1 MIRAW
6 LLSLLLAT
14 AGLPAAALG
23 LRVATYDVDLGR
35 DGPGL
40 LLHELGQEPKPPLA
54 TVLAVIKAAR
64 PDLLLLCDFDHDL
77 RGQALA
83 AFAARLREGPDGIDY
98 AYSYDGPVNAGVN
111 SGLDLDGDGK
121 RLGWD
126 DALAWGRFPGNGG
139 MALLSRYPVDLD
151 AARSFRRLRW
161 EDLPGA
167 ELPTRADGSPFPS
180 AEGRALLPLSS
191 RSHWDVP
198 VLLPD
203 GRGLHL
209 LAAYPTPPLYDG
221 PEKANA
227 RRNNDE
233 IAFWSLYL
241 GGTPF
246 ADDQGRSAA
255 GPDAPVVVLGD
266 LNADPG
272 TGRRGGA
279 LGRLLADP
287 RLQDPGGG
295 PTARFRG
302 KKGPR
307 DLRLDYVLP
316 SRDLTVTGS
325 GVFWPEEGEPLAEAV
340 AAGPAHRLVWVD
352 LDLP

>member
-98 AYSYDGPVNAGVN
+98 AYSYDGPVNAGVD

-180 AEGRALLPLSS
+180 AEGRRCCRYPRAATGTCRCCCRTAGACICSPPIRRP
-191 RSHWDVP
+191 RSMT
-198 VLLPD
+198 
-203 GRGLHL
+203 GRKRPMRG
-209 LAAYPTPPLYDG
+209 ATMTRSP
-221 PEKANA
+221 
-227 RRNNDE
+227 
-233 IAFWSLYL
+233 S
-241 GGTPF
+241 
-246 ADDQGRSAA
+246 GRSISAA
-255 GPDAPVVVLGD
+255 RPSPTTRAGARPGRTRRSWCSAISMPIRGPAG
-266 LNADPG
+266 
-272 TGRRGGA
+272 GGA